1 MARPLRQI
9 LLSLLLTLFLVA
21 CGRPDEQAAV
31 HAARA
36 SELLAAGD
44 FVNARVESLNAL
56 QISPKNATARFVLA
70 RLAERDGDISQ
81 MLGHLE
87 IVTGEDPQ
95 HLQARLDLA
104 RVLFFGEDYAGAGRL
119 VEQAERLAPDDP
131 GLRLIRARLAINAGD
146 LARAQQDLDFI
157 LGRDPGLVEAALLR
171 GTLYAVDDP
180 SRAVADL
187 SAAIARVDVAAS
199 EGLRRTRLQLLRRL
213 GITDLL
219 EQELLAMQGD
229 YPGENYP
236 HDLARLYVSQGRL
249 DEAEAALRSVTRQTP
264 GNADAVLALALFQH
278 RTRQDPVAAEATMTA
293 LAGASTGEPGSELVQ
308 ARYLEAT
315 GREREA
321 LRIYRQ
327 VADAGV
333 RSPATLQ
340 ARNRMAAFALATN
353 EPAEARQWYDQ
364 VLAESPDDVDARI
377 GRAQIAIRE
386 GRTEEALADLRA
398 AVRKAPGH
406 EAGLL
411 LLARTHA
418 RAGQPELAERAWR
431 RLLQTD
437 PDQPI
442 ALSALGVPRTTP
454 GQSPEPQASENS
466 RVQL

>member
-36 SELLAAGD
+36 SELLVAGD
-44 FVNARVESLNAL
+44 FVNARAESLNAV

-87 IVTGEDPQ
+87 IVVSEDPQ
-95 HLQARLDLA
+95 HLPARLELA
-104 RVLFFGEDYAGAGRL
+104 RVLFFGEDYSGAERL

-157 LGRDPGLVEAALLR
+157 LARDPRRAEAALLR
-171 GTLYAVDDP
+171 GTLHAVHDP

-187 SAAIARVDVAAS
+187 SAAISRVDVAAS
-199 EGLRRTRLQLLRRL
+199 ESLRRTRLQLLRRL
-213 GITDLL
+213 GVTDLL
-219 EQELLAMQGD
+219 EQELLAMQAD
-229 YPGENYP
+229 YPDENYTD
-236 HDLARLYVSQGRL
+236 DLVSLYLSQGRL
-249 DEAEAALRSVTRQTP
+249 DEAEAALRLAARRTP
-264 GNADAVLALALFQH
+264 GNPDAVLALALFQH
-278 RTRQDPVAAEATMTA
+278 RTRQDAAAAERTMAAFTGA
-293 LAGASTGEPGSELVQ
+293 DAGESGSELLQ
-308 ARYLEAT
+308 ARYLELT

-327 VADAGV
+327 LADNGV
-333 RSPATLQ
+333 RSPAARQ
-340 ARNRMAAFALATN
+340 ARNRMAAFALAAN
-353 EPAEARQWYDQ
+353 ELAEARQLFDQ

-386 GRTEEALADLRA
+386 GRTDEALSDLRA
-398 AVRKAPGH
+398 AVRKVPEH

-442 ALSALGVPRTTP
+442 ALGALGVPRSP
-454 GQSPEPQASENS
+454 SYQSEKS
-466 RVQL
+466 RMSL